1 MSICG
6 RESKVGPRI
15 DSDRLWQSHMDMAEI
30 GATNGG
36 GVCRLALSDEDK
48 ESRDLFVKWA
58 KEAGCEVRIDKVGNI
73 FARRRG
79 EKPGLPPVMTGSHL
93 DTQPLGGRFDGA
105 YGVLAGLEA
114 VRALNDLNL
123 ETRHP
128 IDIVVWTDEEGCRFT
143 TKTMGSA
150 VFAGLCKE
158 ADVLDGLDPDDKR
171 FGDELAR
178 IGYAGRD
185 PCGGFPIKA
194 FFEAHIEQGPILEK
208 AGIPI
213 GAVMGAQAQRIF
225 QVTVTGEEG
234 HAGTVPM
241 PLRRDAFLGVSRM
254 AVALN
259 ELAFHHTPNPVIT
272 VGHVRVQPNSR
283 NTIPGKVIFTIDSR
297 HPEAKKLKLIKSDIA
312 KACEDIG
319 TNMGLTVEILETS
332 ISSVATFDSDLVESI
347 RLAAAANSFA
357 CRDMFS
363 GAGHDACK
371 ISEVAPTAMIFVPC
385 KDGVSHA
392 EHEYSTPENLAAG
405 SQVLTHVLSAAA
417 VVV

>member
-6 RESKVGPRI
+6 RESEVVPKI
-15 DSDRLWQSHMDMAEI
+15 DQDRLWQSHMDMAEI

-48 ESRDLFVKWA
+48 DSRDLFVKWA
-58 KEAGCEVRIDKVGNI
+58 EEAGCEVRIDKVGNI

-79 EKPGLPPVMTGSHL
+79 EKPELPPVMTGSHL
-93 DTQPLGGRFDGA
+93 DTQPLGGRFDGS

-123 ETRHP
+123 QTRHP

-150 VFAGLCKE
+150 VFSGLCEE
-158 ADVLDGLDPDDKR
+158 ADVLNGLDPDDKR

-178 IGYAGRD
+178 IGYAGSE
-185 PCGGFPIKA
+185 PCGGVPIKA

-208 AGIPI
+208 EGIPI
-213 GAVMGAQAQRIF
+213 GAVMGAQAQRVY

-241 PLRRDAFLGVSRM
+241 SLRRDAFLGASRM

-259 ELAFHHTPNPVIT
+259 GLAFRYTPNPVIT
-272 VGHVRVQPNSR
+272 VGHVRVKPNSR
-283 NTIPGKVIFTIDSR
+283 NTIPGKTIFTIDSR
-297 HPEAKKLKLIKSDIA
+297 HPEAKILKVIKSEIIEACKDIST
-312 KACEDIG
+312 K
-319 TNMGLTVEILETS
+319 MGLTVEILETS
-332 ISSVATFDSDLVESI
+332 VSSVATFDSELVESI
-347 RLAAAANSFA
+347 RLAAAENSFA

-392 EHEYSTPENLAAG
+392 EHEYSSPEDLAAG
-405 SQVLTHVLSAAA
+405 TQVLAQVLSAAA

>member
-6 RESKVGPRI
+6 RESEVVPKI
-15 DSDRLWQSHMDMAEI
+15 DQDRLWQSHMDMAEI

-48 ESRDLFVKWA
+48 DSRDLFVKWA
-58 KEAGCEVRIDKVGNI
+58 EEAGCEVRIDKVGNI

-79 EKPGLPPVMTGSHL
+79 EKPELPPVMTGSHL

-123 ETRHP
+123 QTRHP

-150 VFAGLCKE
+150 VFSGLCKE
-158 ADVLDGLDPDDKR
+158 ADVLNGLDPDDKR

-178 IGYAGRD
+178 IGYAGSE
-185 PCGGFPIKA
+185 PCGGVPIKA

-208 AGIPI
+208 EGIPI
-213 GAVMGAQAQRIF
+213 GAVMGAQAQRVY

-241 PLRRDAFLGVSRM
+241 SLRRDAFLGASRM

-259 ELAFHHTPNPVIT
+259 GLAFRHTPNPVIT
-272 VGHVRVQPNSR
+272 VGHVRVKPNSR
-283 NTIPGKVIFTIDSR
+283 NTIPGKTIFTIDSR
-297 HPEAKKLKLIKSDIA
+297 HPEAKILKVIKSEIIE
-312 KACEDIG
+312 ACEDIS
-319 TNMGLTVEILETS
+319 TKMGLTVEIVETS
-332 ISSVATFDSDLVESI
+332 VSSVATFDSELVESI
-347 RLAAAANSFA
+347 RLAAAENSFA

-392 EHEYSTPENLAAG
+392 EHEYASPEDLAAG
-405 SQVLTHVLSAAA
+405 AQVLAQVLSAAA

>member
-6 RESKVGPRI
+6 RESEVVPKI
-15 DSDRLWQSHMDMAEI
+15 DQDRLWQSHMDMAEI

-48 ESRDLFVKWA
+48 DSRDLFVKWA
-58 KEAGCEVRIDKVGNI
+58 EEAGCEVRIDKVGNI

-79 EKPGLPPVMTGSHL
+79 EKPELPPVMTGSHL

-123 ETRHP
+123 QTRHS

-150 VFAGLCKE
+150 VFSGLCKE

-178 IGYAGRD
+178 IGYAGSE

-208 AGIPI
+208 EGIPI
-213 GAVMGAQAQRIF
+213 GAVMGAQAQRVY

-241 PLRRDAFLGVSRM
+241 SLRRDAFLGASRM

-259 ELAFHHTPNPVIT
+259 GLAFRHTPNPVIT
-272 VGHVRVQPNSR
+272 VGHVRVKPNSR
-283 NTIPGKVIFTIDSR
+283 NTIPGKTIFTIDSR
-297 HPEAKKLKLIKSDIA
+297 HPEAKILKVIKSDIIE
-312 KACEDIG
+312 ACEDIS

-332 ISSVATFDSDLVESI
+332 VSSVATFDSELVESI

-392 EHEYSTPENLAAG
+392 EHEYSSPEDLAAG
-405 SQVLTHVLSAAA
+405 TQVLAQVLSAAA

>member
-6 RESKVGPRI
+6 RESEVVPKI
-15 DSDRLWQSHMDMAEI
+15 DQDRLWQSHMDMAEI

-48 ESRDLFVKWA
+48 DSRDLFVKWA
-58 KEAGCEVRIDKVGNI
+58 EEAGCEVRIDKVGNI

-79 EKPGLPPVMTGSHL
+79 EKPELPPVMTGSHL

-123 ETRHP
+123 QTRHP

-150 VFAGLCKE
+150 VFSGLCKE

-178 IGYAGRD
+178 IGYAGSE
-185 PCGGFPIKA
+185 PCGGVPIKA

-208 AGIPI
+208 EGIPI
-213 GAVMGAQAQRIF
+213 GAVMGAQAQRVY

-241 PLRRDAFLGVSRM
+241 SLRRDAFLGASRM

-259 ELAFHHTPNPVIT
+259 GLAFRHTPNPVIT
-272 VGHVRVQPNSR
+272 VGHVRVKPNSR
-283 NTIPGKVIFTIDSR
+283 NTIPGKTIFTIDSR
-297 HPEAKKLKLIKSDIA
+297 HPEAKILKVIKSEIIE
-312 KACEDIG
+312 ACEDIS
-319 TNMGLTVEILETS
+319 TKMGLTVEILETS
-332 ISSVATFDSDLVESI
+332 VSSVATFDSELVESI
-347 RLAAAANSFA
+347 RLAAAENSFA

-392 EHEYSTPENLAAG
+392 EHEYSSPEDLAAG
-405 SQVLTHVLSAAA
+405 TQVLAQVLSAAA

>member
-6 RESKVGPRI
+6 RESEVVPKI
-15 DSDRLWQSHMDMAEI
+15 DQDRLWQSHMDMAEI

-48 ESRDLFVKWA
+48 DSRDLFVKWA
-58 KEAGCEVRIDKVGNI
+58 EEAGCEVRIDKVGNI

-79 EKPGLPPVMTGSHL
+79 EKPELPPVMTGSHL
-93 DTQPLGGRFDGA
+93 DTQPLGGRFDGS

-123 ETRHP
+123 QTRHP

-150 VFAGLCKE
+150 VFSGLCEE
-158 ADVLDGLDPDDKR
+158 ADVLNGLDPDDKR

-178 IGYAGRD
+178 IGYAGSE
-185 PCGGFPIKA
+185 PCGGVPIKA

-208 AGIPI
+208 EGIPI
-213 GAVMGAQAQRIF
+213 GAVMGAQAQRVY

-241 PLRRDAFLGVSRM
+241 SLRRDAFLGASRM

-259 ELAFHHTPNPVIT
+259 GLAFRHTPNPVIT
-272 VGHVRVQPNSR
+272 VGHVRVKPNSR
-283 NTIPGKVIFTIDSR
+283 NTIPGKTIFTIDSR
-297 HPEAKKLKLIKSDIA
+297 HPEAKILKVIKSEIIEACKDIST
-312 KACEDIG
+312 K
-319 TNMGLTVEILETS
+319 MGLTVEILETS
-332 ISSVATFDSDLVESI
+332 VSSVATFDSELVESI
-347 RLAAAANSFA
+347 RLAAAENSFA

-392 EHEYSTPENLAAG
+392 EHEYASPEDLAAG
-405 SQVLTHVLSAAA
+405 AQVLAQVLSAAA

>member
-1 MSICG
+1 MSICRG
-6 RESKVGPRI
+6 EGGVIPRVNKN
-15 DSDRLWQSHMDMAEI
+15 RLWQSHMDMAKI

-48 ESRDLFVKWA
+48 ESRDLFVRWA
-58 KEAGCEVRIDKVGNI
+58 QEAGCEVRTDKVGNI

-79 EKPGLPPVMTGSHL
+79 EKSELPPVMTGSHL
-93 DTQPLGGRFDGA
+93 DTQPLGGRFDGV
-105 YGVLAGLEA
+105 YGVLAGLEV
-114 VRALNDLNL
+114 VRALNDVNAK
-123 ETRHP
+123 TDHP

-158 ADVLDGLDPDDKR
+158 EEVLDGLDPEDKR

-178 IGYAGRD
+178 IGYAGSE
-185 PCGGFPIKA
+185 PCGGFPVKA

-208 AGIPI
+208 EGISI
-213 GAVMGAQAQRIF
+213 GAVMGAQAQRVY

-241 PLRRDAFLGVSRM
+241 PLRRDAFLGASRM

-283 NTIPGKVIFTIDSR
+283 NTIPGKTIFTIDSR
-297 HPEAKKLKLIKSDIA
+297 HPDGKILTGVKSDIIE
-312 KACEDIG
+312 ACEDIG

-332 ISSVATFDSDLVESI
+332 VSSVATFDSELVESI
-347 RLAAAANSFA
+347 RLAAVENSFA

-392 EHEYSTPENLAAG
+392 EHEYSSPEDLAAG
-405 SQVLTHVLSAAA
+405 TQVLAQVLSAAA
-417 VVV
+417 IVV

>member
-6 RESKVGPRI
+6 RESEVVPKI
-15 DSDRLWQSHMDMAEI
+15 DQDRLWQSHMDMAEI

-48 ESRDLFVKWA
+48 DSRDLFVKWA
-58 KEAGCEVRIDKVGNI
+58 EEAGCEVRIDKVGNI
-73 FARRRG
+73 FARRKG
-79 EKPGLPPVMTGSHL
+79 EKPELPTVMTGSHL

-123 ETRHP
+123 QTRHS

-150 VFAGLCKE
+150 VFSGLCKE
-158 ADVLDGLDPDDKR
+158 ADVLNGLDPDDKR

-178 IGYAGRD
+178 IGYAGSE
-185 PCGGFPIKA
+185 PCGGVPIKA

-208 AGIPI
+208 EGIPI
-213 GAVMGAQAQRIF
+213 GAVMGAQAQRVY

-241 PLRRDAFLGVSRM
+241 SLRRDAFLGASRM

-259 ELAFHHTPNPVIT
+259 GLAFRHTPNPVIT
-272 VGHVRVQPNSR
+272 VGHVRVKPNSR
-283 NTIPGKVIFTIDSR
+283 NTIPGKTIFTIDSR
-297 HPEAKKLKLIKSDIA
+297 HPEAKILKVIKSEIIEACKDIST
-312 KACEDIG
+312 K
-319 TNMGLTVEILETS
+319 MGLTVEILETS
-332 ISSVATFDSDLVESI
+332 VSSVATFDSELVESI

-392 EHEYSTPENLAAG
+392 EHEYSSPEDLAAG
-405 SQVLTHVLSAAA
+405 TQVLAQVLSAAA

>member
-6 RESKVGPRI
+6 RESEVVPKI
-15 DSDRLWQSHMDMAEI
+15 DQDRLWQSHMDMAEI

-48 ESRDLFVKWA
+48 DSRDLFVKWA
-58 KEAGCEVRIDKVGNI
+58 EEAGCEVRTDKVGNI

-79 EKPGLPPVMTGSHL
+79 EKPELPPVMTGSHL

-114 VRALNDLNL
+114 VRALNDVNL
-123 ETRHP
+123 QTCHP

-150 VFAGLCKE
+150 VFSGLCKE
-158 ADVLDGLDPDDKR
+158 ADVLNGLDPDDKR

-178 IGYAGRD
+178 IGYAGSE
-185 PCGGFPIKA
+185 PCGGVPIKA

-208 AGIPI
+208 EGIPI
-213 GAVMGAQAQRIF
+213 GAVMGAQAQRIY

-241 PLRRDAFLGVSRM
+241 PLRRDAFLGASRM

-259 ELAFHHTPNPVIT
+259 GLAFRHTPNPVIT

-283 NTIPGKVIFTIDSR
+283 NTIPGKTIFTIDSR
-297 HPEAKKLKLIKSDIA
+297 HPDAKILKVVKSDIIE
-312 KACEDIG
+312 ACEDIG
-319 TNMGLTVEILETS
+319 ANMGLTVEILETS
-332 ISSVATFDSDLVESI
+332 VSSVATFDSELVESI
-347 RLAAAANSFA
+347 RLTAAANSFA

-392 EHEYSTPENLAAG
+392 EHEYSSPEDLAAG
-405 SQVLTHVLSAAA
+405 TQVLAQALSAAA
-417 VVV
+417 IVI

>member
-6 RESKVGPRI
+6 RESEVVPKI
-15 DSDRLWQSHMDMAEI
+15 DQDRLWQSHMDMAEI

-48 ESRDLFVKWA
+48 DSRDLFVKWA
-58 KEAGCEVRIDKVGNI
+58 EEAGCEVRIDKVGNI

-79 EKPGLPPVMTGSHL
+79 EKPELPPVMTGSHL
-93 DTQPLGGRFDGA
+93 DTQPLGGRFDGS

-123 ETRHP
+123 QTRHP

-150 VFAGLCKE
+150 VFSGLCKE
-158 ADVLDGLDPDDKR
+158 ADVLNGLDPDDKR

-178 IGYAGRD
+178 IGYAGSE
-185 PCGGFPIKA
+185 PCGGIPIKA

-208 AGIPI
+208 EGIPI
-213 GAVMGAQAQRIF
+213 GAVMGAQAQRVY

-241 PLRRDAFLGVSRM
+241 SLRRDAFLGASRM

-259 ELAFHHTPNPVIT
+259 GLAFRHTPNPVIT
-272 VGHVRVQPNSR
+272 VGHVRVKPNSR
-283 NTIPGKVIFTIDSR
+283 NTIPGKTIFTIDSR
-297 HPEAKKLKLIKSDIA
+297 HPEAKILKVIKSEIIE
-312 KACEDIG
+312 ACEDIS
-319 TNMGLTVEILETS
+319 TKMGLTVEILETS
-332 ISSVATFDSDLVESI
+332 VSSVATFDSELVESI
-347 RLAAAANSFA
+347 RLAAAENSFA

-392 EHEYSTPENLAAG
+392 EHEYASPEDLAAG
-405 SQVLTHVLSAAA
+405 AQVLAQVLSAAA

>member
-6 RESKVGPRI
+6 RESEVVPKI
-15 DSDRLWQSHMDMAEI
+15 DQDRLWQSHMDMAGI

-48 ESRDLFVKWA
+48 DSRDLFVKWA
-58 KEAGCEVRIDKVGNI
+58 EEAGCEVRIDKVGNI

-79 EKPGLPPVMTGSHL
+79 EKPELPPVMTGSHL

-123 ETRHP
+123 QTRHP

-150 VFAGLCKE
+150 VFSGLCKE
-158 ADVLDGLDPDDKR
+158 ADVLNGLDPDDKR

-178 IGYAGRD
+178 IGYAGSE
-185 PCGGFPIKA
+185 PCGGVPIKA

-208 AGIPI
+208 EGIPI
-213 GAVMGAQAQRIF
+213 GAVMGAQAQRVY

-241 PLRRDAFLGVSRM
+241 SLRRDAFLGASRM

-259 ELAFHHTPNPVIT
+259 GLAFRHTPNPVIT
-272 VGHVRVQPNSR
+272 VGHVRVKPNSR
-283 NTIPGKVIFTIDSR
+283 NTIPGKTIFTIDSR
-297 HPEAKKLKLIKSDIA
+297 HPEAKILKVIKSEIIEACKDIST
-312 KACEDIG
+312 K
-319 TNMGLTVEILETS
+319 MGLTVEILETS
-332 ISSVATFDSDLVESI
+332 VSSVATFDSELVESI
-347 RLAAAANSFA
+347 RLAAAENSFA

-392 EHEYSTPENLAAG
+392 EHEYSSPEDLAAG
-405 SQVLTHVLSAAA
+405 AQVLVQVLSAAA